1 MKIYNYQSIDILYAA
16 GNVGNGLEKLQE
28 TLRNGLSIHTDRSV
42 HPKEI
47 ERLKR
52 LKNKENQ
59 SHNEP
64 HALRR
69 SNNYKKG
76 GKGDGRYDNSAI
88 IFSSGVGFGTK
99 DYEYFDKHLKE
110 INELLAR
117 NNTHIFFIRGNND
130 DPSYF
135 AEHKLDYSNIK
146 LLEDYSVVKFSNF
159 NCLCIGGG
167 ISFDRKWKQTQE
179 ERYGK
184 KLYWENEAPVKND
197 AELQEILSE
206 NDIACVVTNTPP
218 SFAGKSPMSYH
229 KSKWSET
236 DKEIVDDAINA
247 RLVIDDIYREFV
259 KASKRPYMWV
269 YNGDA
274 NVNSIADIRF
284 LGTSN
289 NSFFNINSA
298 VEDYFGV
305 RIGLP
310 RQTTTLKSFLPHLD
324 GCSLLNSAIGGTE
337 ELTAVRDLE
346 HEDYLLFDDDEGG
359 DYETYYA
366 DYGEQDAP
374 NQNINPFD
382 VEPRY

>member
-1 MKIYNYQSIDILYAA
+1 MKIYNYQSIDILYVA

-28 TLRNGLSIHTDRSV
+28 TLRNGLSVHTDRSV

-64 HALRR
+64 HTLRR
-69 SNNYKKG
+69 SYKLKKG

-99 DYEYFDKHLKE
+99 EYEYFDKHLKE

-117 NNTHIFFIRGNND
+117 NNAHIFFVRGNND

-159 NCLCIGGG
+159 NCLCVGGG

-197 AELQEILSE
+197 VELQEILSE
-206 NDIACVVTNTPP
+206 NDIACVVTSTPP

-259 KASKRPYMWV
+259 KANKRPYMWV
-269 YNGDA
+269 YNGCEA
-274 NVNSIADIRF
+274 NSIADIRF
-284 LGTSN
+284 LGAYN
-289 NSFFNINSA
+289 NSFFNVNSA
-298 VEDYFGV
+298 VEDCFGV

-310 RQTTTLKSFLPHLD
+310 RQTTIHENILKYNLD
-324 GCSLLNSAIGGTE
+324 DCSLSDAIGGIT
-337 ELTAVRDLE
+337 TIASRDLE
-346 HEDYLLFDDDEGG
+346 HEDDYSLFVDDD
-359 DYETYYA
+359 
-366 DYGEQDAP
+366 
-374 NQNINPFD
+374 FD
-382 VEPRY
+382 VEAIYELR